1 MKEMIYGDKEKIEVL
16 YEGEYKGYKF
26 AIVSRGTYPAAY
38 VENKVNAIDYSD
50 NILGDIIVH
59 GGFTFCDK
67 GYWSNIAEKI
77 NWLGWSY
84 DYFNDYIDGCHWN
97 YGTKWTTSDIYEQVK
112 NVIEQFIEIRDRK
125 RDIAKEILQRISKYN
140 TSYNVDLQREI
151 NRIAEEYGVK
161 LEDIHK

>member
-1 MKEMIYGDKEKIEVL
+1 MKEMVYSNKEEMEVL

-26 AIVSRGTYPAAY
+26 AIVSRGTHPAAY
-38 VENKVNAIDYSD
+38 VENKVNATDYDD

-59 GGFTFCDK
+59 GGFNFCEK
-67 GYWSNIAEKI
+67 GYWSNVAEKI

-84 DYFNDYIDGCHWN
+84 NYSNDYIGGYRWN
-97 YGTKWTTSDIYEQVK
+97 CWTKWTTSDIYEQVK
-112 NVIEQFIEIRDRK
+112 NVIEQFIKIRDRR

-151 NRIAEEYGVK
+151 NRIAEEYGVEK
-161 LEDIHK
+161 D